1 MVIILLLKKRG
12 LDIHNNNFTLPLG
25 QSGSRVELVSSP
37 DNSPVVRKFADF
49 RNIERLELQFKKHQ
63 EANSGLMSPIKTP
76 EILKPYDA
84 EIKFYEMQFIRA
96 DQLGKFLQG
105 ADSEQMKLVSEFI
118 VKFFRNQFINA
129 KVDETINALFAKKV
143 EELSDNDKNSDITFR
158 NLRKFSLE
166 VNNEMIHLN
175 GWNHGDFSFENIL
188 VSNDGAVVSAIDFLN
203 SPFDSPMIDLG
214 RIWLDVK
221 YGWWGTG
228 FSEPSN
234 MRLNRGA
241 LEKNLLNFALE
252 IGLNQKKIE
261 LFSALAILRIIPYT
275 ENVTR
280 LSFLKFAATKIVKG
294 EK

>member
-1 MVIILLLKKRG
+1 
-12 LDIHNNNFTLPLG
+12 
-25 QSGSRVELVSSP
+25 VSSP
-37 DNSPVVRKFADF
+37 DNSPVVHKFADI

-63 EANSGLMSPIKTP
+63 EANSGLMSPIKSP
-76 EILKPYDA
+76 KIFKPYDA
-84 EIKFYEMQFIRA
+84 EKRFYEMEYIRA

-105 ADSEQMKLVSEFI
+105 ADSEQMKLVSECI

-129 KVDETINALFAKKV
+129 KVDESINALFAKKL
-143 EELSDNDKNSDITFR
+143 EELSDKDKNSDITFR

-166 VNNEMIHLN
+166 INNEMVHLS

-188 VSNDGAVVSAIDFLN
+188 VSNDGATVSAIDFLN

-241 LEKNLLNFALE
+241 LEKNLFNYALE
-252 IGLNQKKIE
+252 IGLNRKKIE

-280 LSFLKFAATKIVKG
+280 LSFLKFAASKIIKG

>member
-1 MVIILLLKKRG
+1 
-12 LDIHNNNFTLPLG
+12 
-25 QSGSRVELVSSP
+25 
-37 DNSPVVRKFADF
+37 
-49 RNIERLELQFKKHQ
+49 
-63 EANSGLMSPIKTP
+63 MSPIKTP
-76 EILKPYDA
+76 KIIKPYEL
-84 EIKFYEMQFIRA
+84 EIGFYDMQFIRA

-105 ADSEQMKLVSEFI
+105 ADSEQMNLVSEII
-118 VKFFRNQFINA
+118 VSFFRNQFINA
-129 KVDETINALFAKKV
+129 KVDETINDRFAKKLD
-143 EELSDNDKNSDITFR
+143 ELSDKDKKSDNTFR
-158 NLRKFSLE
+158 SLRKFTLDM
-166 VNNEMIHLN
+166 NNKMIHLG

-188 VSNDGAVVSAIDFLN
+188 VSNDGAIVSAIDFLD

-221 YGWWGTG
+221 YGWWGAG

-252 IGLNQKKIE
+252 IGINQKEIE

-280 LSFLKFAATKIVKG
+280 LSFLKFAASKIMKG

>member
-1 MVIILLLKKRG
+1 LKKQKKG
-12 LDIHNNNFTLPLG
+12 GVDIYNHNNDLTLPLG
-25 QSGSRVELVSSP
+25 QSGSRVELVSSL
-37 DNSPVVRKFADF
+37 DNSPIVRKFANYS
-49 RNIERLELQFKKHQ
+49 NIERLELQFKKHQ
-63 EANSGLMSPIKTP
+63 EANFGLMSPIKTP
-76 EILKPYDA
+76 KIIKPYEL
-84 EIKFYEMQFIRA
+84 EIGFYDMQFIRA

-105 ADSEQMKLVSEFI
+105 ADSEQMNLVSEII
-118 VKFFRNQFINA
+118 VSFFRNQFINA
-129 KVDETINALFAKKV
+129 KVDETINDRFAKKLD
-143 EELSDNDKNSDITFR
+143 ELSDKDKKSDNTFR
-158 NLRKFSLE
+158 SLRKFTLDM
-166 VNNEMIHLN
+166 NNKMIHLG

-188 VSNDGAVVSAIDFLN
+188 VSNDGAIVSAIDFLD

-221 YGWWGTG
+221 YGWWGAG

-252 IGLNQKKIE
+252 IGINQKEIE

-280 LSFLKFAATKIVKG
+280 LSFLKFAASKIMKG

>member
-1 MVIILLLKKRG
+1 LE
-12 LDIHNNNFTLPLG
+12 IHNTNFTLPLG
-25 QSGSRVELVSSP
+25 QSGSHVELVSSP
-37 DNSPVVRKFADF
+37 DNSPVVRKFAGF
-49 RNIERLELQFKKHQ
+49 EKIERLELQFKKHQ

-76 EILKPYDA
+76 KIIKPYDA
-84 EIKFYEMQFIRA
+84 ELRFYEMQFIRA

-105 ADSEQMKLVSEFI
+105 ADSEQMKLVSEII
-118 VKFFRNQFINA
+118 VKFFKNQFINA
-129 KVDETINALFAKKV
+129 RVDETINTLFANKI
-143 EELSDNDKNSDITFR
+143 EELSRKAKNSDITFR

-166 VNNEMIHLN
+166 MNNEVIHLG

-188 VSNDGAVVSAIDFLN
+188 VSNDGAIVSAIDFLN

-221 YGWWGTG
+221 YGWWGAG

-234 MRLNRGA
+234 MRLNRRA
-241 LEKNLLNFALE
+241 LEKNLLNFAME

-280 LSFLKFAATKIVKG
+280 LSFLKFAASKITKG